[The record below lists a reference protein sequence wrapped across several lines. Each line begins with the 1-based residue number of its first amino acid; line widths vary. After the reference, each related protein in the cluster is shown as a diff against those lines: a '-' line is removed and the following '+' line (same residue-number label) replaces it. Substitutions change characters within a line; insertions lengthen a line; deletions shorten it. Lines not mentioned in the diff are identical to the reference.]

1 MRLNAEKRLW
11 LSWGTS
17 ERIAL
22 LRLCSAVRFWQT
34 EASPEAGP
42 SILSALHAAPPEV
55 AHAATATPREIA
67 GAVRGDN
74 VARMKQAARGW
85 HLPAYAIAGMGNANT
100 ARLFARGH
108 GAGPA
113 FYVSGRD
120 LRERAAAIS
129 TERLARFL
137 ARVEP
142 LAEDWTEAYAEKHG
156 LRRWMDYGV
165 ADDESEIILVSPVF
179 RLFSPREV
187 DAGASRNV
195 RGV

>member
-1 MRLNAEKRLW
+1 MRLNAEKRTW
-11 LSWGTS
+11 LGWGGK
-17 ERIAL
+17 ERIAF
-22 LRLCSAVRFWQT
+22 LRLCSAVRLWQT
-34 EASPEAGP
+34 EASEDAGP
-42 SILSALHAAPPEV
+42 AILSALNAVPGEV
-55 AHAATATPREIA
+55 TRAVTATPREVA

-85 HLPAYAIAGMGNANT
+85 HLPAYAVAGMGNANT

-120 LRERAAAIS
+120 LRARAAAVS

-142 LAEDWTEAYAEKHG
+142 LAEDWTEAYAEQHC
-156 LRRWMDYGV
+156 LRPWMDYSV
-165 ADDESEIILVSPVF
+165 ADDEGEIILVNPVF
-179 RLFSPREV
+179 RVFSPREV
-187 DAGASRNV
+187 DAGTSRNV
-195 RGV
+195 RRA

>member
-11 LSWGTS
+11 LSWGS
-17 ERIAL
+17 QERIAL

-34 EASPEAGP
+34 EASPDAGP
-42 SILSALHAAPPEV
+42 SILSALNAVPPEV
-55 AHAATATPREIA
+55 AHAATATPREVA
-67 GAVRGDN
+67 RAVRGDN
-74 VARMKQAARGW
+74 VARMKQGARGW
-85 HLPAYAIAGMGNANT
+85 RLPAYAVAGMGNANA

-120 LRERAAAIS
+120 LRARAAAIS

-137 ARVEP
+137 SRVEP
-142 LAEDWTEAYAEKHG
+142 MAEDWTEEYAEKHG

-195 RGV
+195 PGA